1 MSSKPTV
8 SDDELM
14 TLLELEHP
22 LTSKEVG
29 VITGLH
35 PITAHNRLMFLFVE
49 GRLDSVEG
57 QTPELR
63 VWWPH
68 RSHSGHTDKEDA
80 DA

>member
-8 SDDELM
+8 SDDELI

-29 VITGLH
+29 IITGMH
-35 PITAHNRLMFLFVE
+35 PIEAHNRLMLLY
-49 GRLDSVEG
+49 GCSGCLDSTPGE
-57 QTPELR
+57 TPELR

-68 RSHSGHTDKEDA
+68 RSPRECA